1 LLEISRTV
9 AAMSTAGLAVL
20 AAGVIARR
28 SLLARGSFTD
38 RAISL
43 GRVFVAAPLAAFGAL
58 HLSTAA
64 GLKSMVPG
72 YMLWPLFWVYLVGF
86 ALIATALSL
95 IFNCLVFW
103 SGLLAGGMFL
113 AFVAMMD
120 LPGVIT
126 GQHDRF
132 AFALLARETVFGCSL
147 LALAG
152 SVAPQGSRWQK
163 LVRPCCMVFALV
175 AVFYGVEHFL
185 HPEFLP
191 GVPLEKLTPS
201 WVPVPRL
208 WGYFVG
214 AVLVE
219 SGAELAINHRAP
231 DAAARLGVVLAATV
245 ALIYVPMLGPAHGT
259 DAVVEVIDYIGDT
272 LLYAGTVLIVGEALS
287 GRRAGQVD
295 SEQFTIAGRAGTR
308 RRHRSSPGA
317 AD

>member
-1 LLEISRTV
+1 MLEISRTV
-9 AAMSTAGLAVL
+9 VSMSAAGLAVL
-20 AAGVIARR
+20 AAGVITRG

-43 GRVFVAAPLAAFGAL
+43 GRVFVAAPLATFGAL
-58 HLSTAA
+58 HLSSAD

-72 YMLWPLFWVYLVGF
+72 YMPYPLFWVYLVGF
-86 ALIATALSL
+86 ALMATALSL
-95 IFNCLVFW
+95 IFNRLVFW

-120 LPGVIT
+120 LPSVIT

-152 SVAPQGSRWQK
+152 SVSPQASRWQK
-163 LVRPCCMVFALV
+163 LVKPCCIVFAVV
-175 AVFYGVEHFL
+175 AVFYGIEHFL

-201 WVPVPRL
+201 WVPVPRF
-208 WGYFVG
+208 WGYLVG

-219 SGAELAINHRAP
+219 SGAELAIDRRAP
-231 DAAARLGVVLAATV
+231 DAAARLGVVLAAIV
-245 ALIYVPMLGPAHGT
+245 AVIYVPMLGPAHGT
-259 DAVVEVIDYIGDT
+259 DQVIEVIDYIGDT
-272 LLYAGTVLIVGEALS
+272 LLYAGTALIVGEAL
-287 GRRAGQVD
+287 
-295 SEQFTIAGRAGTR
+295 R
-308 RRHRSSPGA
+308 RRQAEP
-317 AD
+317 

>member
-9 AAMSTAGLAVL
+9 VSMSAAGLAVL
-20 AAGVIARR
+20 AAGVITRG

-43 GRVFVAAPLAAFGAL
+43 GRVFVAAPLATFGAL
-58 HLSTAA
+58 HLSSAD

-72 YMLWPLFWVYLVGF
+72 YMPYPLFWVYLVGF
-86 ALIATALSL
+86 ALMATALSL
-95 IFNCLVFW
+95 IFNRLVFW

-120 LPGVIT
+120 LPSVIT

-152 SVAPQGSRWQK
+152 SVSPQASRWQK
-163 LVRPCCMVFALV
+163 LVKPCCIVFAVV
-175 AVFYGVEHFL
+175 AVFYGIEHFL

-201 WVPVPRL
+201 WVPVPRF
-208 WGYFVG
+208 WGYLVG

-219 SGAELAINHRAP
+219 SGAELAIDRTAP
-231 DAAARLGVVLAATV
+231 DAAARLGVMLAAIV
-245 ALIYVPMLGPAHGT
+245 AVIYVPMLGPAHGT
-259 DAVVEVIDYIGDT
+259 DQVIEVIDYIGDT
-272 LLYAGTVLIVGEALS
+272 LLYAGTALIVGEAL
-287 GRRAGQVD
+287 
-295 SEQFTIAGRAGTR
+295 R
-308 RRHRSSPGA
+308 RRQAEP
-317 AD
+317 